1 MNFTRAY
8 AVFLRQIYLLRSNTS
23 RWVMIFFWSIADLLI
38 WGLLTKYLN
47 EVGGARFNFI
57 TVLIGAVIFTHLVS
71 RTQVGIS
78 VAQLEDVWARNL
90 VNFFA
95 APLRLSEYILGL
107 ALTSLLTTAISLT
120 VMAMLAWF
128 LFRYSIFQFGFLL
141 LPYIFILV
149 LFGIALGLIAI
160 TVITR
165 FGPAAETF
173 AWIIPTAISPFS
185 GVFYPV
191 STLPASLQ
199 FVASAIP
206 SSYVFEG
213 MRGVVLTGTFSMAD
227 MLIGLALALLYVV
240 LGYMLLRYYFR
251 QAVKKGLLIRFLTDA
266 W

>member
-1 MNFTRAY
+1 MNVTRSY
-8 AVFLRQIYLLRSNTS
+8 AIFLRQVYLLRSNTS

-47 EVGGARFNFI
+47 TVGGAKFNFI
-57 TVLIGAVIFTHLVS
+57 TVLIGAVIFAHLVS

-95 APLRLSEYILGL
+95 APLQLGEYILGL
-107 ALTSLLTTAISLT
+107 ALTSLLTTCISLF
-120 VMAMLAWF
+120 VMATLAWF
-128 LFRYSIFQFGFLL
+128 LFYYNIFQFGFLL
-141 LPYIFILV
+141 LPYVLILV
-149 LFGIALGLIAI
+149 LFGIALGLLAI

-185 GVFYPV
+185 GVFYPIA
-191 STLPASLQ
+191 TLPDSIQ
-199 FVASAIP
+199 FIAYAIP

-213 MRGVVLTGTFSMAD
+213 MRGVVFTGTFSMWH
-227 MLIGLALALLYVV
+227 MVVGLGLAVLYGV
-240 LGYMLLRYYFR
+240 LGYALLRYYFR
-251 QAVKKGLLIRFLTDA
+251 QAVKRGLLIRFLTDA